1 MLHVLY
7 PFGMLVIGL
16 TSSVACGK
24 STVAGFFKEFGAKI
38 IDADAIVHRLYKEDT
53 ALRKR
58 LLAHFGTGILSN
70 RDIDR
75 KALASIV
82 FNDRKELE
90 TLNALVHPA
99 VLAEIKAEIQATRK
113 QLVILDVPL
122 LVESAARHQV
132 DKLVVVKCSPTQ
144 QLERVMHRFGLSRDE
159 ALKRVSA
166 QMPLREK
173 IKLADYVIDN
183 SGSLRSTKQQVEQL
197 FERLLEEEETLHAP
211 K

>member
-1 MLHVLY
+1 
-7 PFGMLVIGL
+7 MLVIGL

-24 STVAGFFKEFGAKI
+24 STVAGFFKEFGAKV

-53 ALRKR
+53 TLRKK
-58 LLAHFGTGILSN
+58 LLAHFGTGILSQG
-70 RDIDR
+70 DIDR
-75 KALASIV
+75 KALATIV

-99 VLAEIKAEIQATRK
+99 VLAEIKKELEGTRK

-122 LVESAARHQV
+122 LVESAARNLV
-132 DKLVVVKCSPTQ
+132 DQLIVVKCSPAQ
-144 QLERVMHRFGLSRDE
+144 QMERVMHRFGLSHEE

-166 QMPLREK
+166 QLPLREK

-183 SGSLRSTKQQVEQL
+183 SGSLRSTRQQVEQL
-197 FERLLEEEETLHAP
+197 AARLLEEEETLHA
-211 K
+211 KN